1 MDYFVNVYSFVGMQK
16 LIDLSVVVVPRAS
29 VRDGLGWTRE
39 EIGGEERRNC
49 TLGPP
54 QWLLF

>member
-1 MDYFVNVYSFVGMQK
+1 MYSFLGMQK
-16 LIDLSVVVVPRAS
+16 LIDLPVMVVVVPRAS
-29 VRDGLGWTRE
+29 VRGGLRWPRE

-54 QWLLF
+54 